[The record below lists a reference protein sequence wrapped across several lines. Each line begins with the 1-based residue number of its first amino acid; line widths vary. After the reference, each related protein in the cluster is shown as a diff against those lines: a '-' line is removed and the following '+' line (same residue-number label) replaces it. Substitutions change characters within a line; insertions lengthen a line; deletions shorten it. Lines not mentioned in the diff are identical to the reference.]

1 MRKGIENLSRRELL
15 KFFGISVGASLAG
28 EAAWPR
34 KLQAQSRKVTPRKNA
49 RNVLFIQNCGAMSPP
64 ECLDFKETKYTA
76 KDLDIQKVNSD
87 FVISKTIF
95 PNYEKW
101 APRATLVRS
110 MYENSL
116 LHFSAQYHTQA
127 GRALNAAILRE
138 IPAVGM
144 RAGRQIRFWRNAGKC
159 STECPR
165 FPPREGL
172 AGRPMIT
179 RLITNTHTRFLWMRG
194 LRKCSP

>member
-1 MRKGIENLSRRELL
+1 MRKISDLSRRELL
-15 KFFGISVGASLAG
+15 QLFGVSVGASLAG
-28 EAAWPR
+28 QAAWP
-34 KLQAQSRKVTPRKNA
+34 KKIQAQSRKVTPRKNA

-110 MYENSL
+110 LWENSL
-116 LHFSAQYHTQA
+116 VHFTGQYHSQA
-127 GRALNAAILRE
+127 GRAFNPAIIRE
-138 IPAVGM
+138 IPAMGSLIQQ
-144 RAGRQIRFWRNAGKC
+144 R
-159 STECPR
+159 CP
-165 FPPREGL
+165 
-172 AGRPMIT
+172 
-179 RLITNTHTRFLWMRG
+179 LIFIPTWGIKTIISSSKPKT
-194 LRKCSP
+194 